1 MNIKRIAPRMSRT
14 VMRARAAVLYALGK
28 IQGRNL
34 EHKISTLRRELEAMD
49 SKSGSNVVRTLR
61 LVESLEQLQQQLVDG
76 SLISPDRAS
85 VLARYATG
93 KSAVTEAT
101 WCEMAGIGGWST
113 GDAFFSGVT
122 SPQTAD
128 REMVRFASSSK
139 RGGHPI
145 EHLVASWPAHEQPSS
160 EQMLHAANRV
170 LELSGVPRDCPR
182 VLAIHRDTDNL
193 HVHIVLSRY
202 RPAHDSVWSAPR
214 WIDALHRSARL
225 VEIEQGFSHD
235 NGNSVVVE
243 VDGVKHV
250 VDKRYQRAQL
260 SAEAAQYESRNLRPS
275 FERYVR
281 ESRHEIER
289 VLADSRDWNGVH
301 RLLAARLGIGLKRHG
316 KGLAITNRSEPEVHA
331 KASLGGLSAPRL
343 ESIFGPWRQLD
354 SPAVMQTLRTLAA
367 AAPRKYQPGDAVTPS
382 PASAATQQTRSEMRN
397 RVVTAGEARQANRV
411 AALQN
416 DLERAMMSA
425 GSGADRRRIER
436 DFAQRRQRALEEE
449 RRERRAVLEAVDRL
463 YAVQQRTPLQLSR
476 LDPDA
481 IDSDMAPSILRAG
494 APALFI
500 IGVRVQLCVV
510 QLPGL
515 QGIRTEQG
523 IEYRRSGDTVIRDDG
538 ERVHV
543 HSEMSADIEDALAIL
558 LATRPEVAER
568 GVTIT
573 GSDEFR
579 ERAMRVVARAGLTIA
594 NADQRM
600 QMEFALIRDS
610 LSSIGAAGLSNNSE
624 TLPRTQ
630 ESGIRG
636 RLVL

>member
-1 MNIKRIAPRMSRT
+1 MNIKRITPRMSRT

-49 SKSGSNVVRTLR
+49 SKSGGNAVRTLR

-101 WCEMAGIGGWST
+101 WCDIAGIGGWST

-145 EHLVASWPAHEQPSS
+145 EHLVASWPSHERPSS
-160 EQMLHAANRV
+160 EQMLHAANRL

-193 HVHIVLSRY
+193 HVHVVLSRY

-214 WIDALHRSARL
+214 WIDALHRSARQ

-243 VDGVKHV
+243 VDGVKHI
-250 VDKRYQRAQL
+250 VDRRYQRAQL
-260 SAEAAQYESRNLRPS
+260 SAEAAQYESRNLKPS

-281 ESRHEIER
+281 ESRHKIEQ

-301 RLLAARLGIGLKRHG
+301 RLLAARLAIGLKRHG
-316 KGLAITNRSEPEVHA
+316 KGFAITNLSEPEVYA

-343 ESIFGPWRQLD
+343 ESLFGPWRQLG
-354 SPAVMQTLRTLAA
+354 SPVVMQTLRTLAA
-367 AAPRKYQPGDAVTPS
+367 AAPSRYQPVDAVIPS
-382 PASAATQQTRSEMRN
+382 PISAATQQKRGELRS
-397 RVVTAGEARQANRV
+397 RVITVGEARQANRV
-411 AALQN
+411 EALQR
-416 DLERAMMSA
+416 DFERTLMSA
-425 GSGADRRRIER
+425 GSGTERRRIER
-436 DFAQRRQRALEEE
+436 DFAQRRQRALKEE
-449 RRERRAVLEAVDRL
+449 RRERRAALDAVDRL
-463 YAVQQRTPLQLSR
+463 YAVQQRTPLQLSQ

-481 IDSDMAPSILRAG
+481 VDSDLVPRIPRAG
-494 APALFI
+494 TPALLI
-500 IGVRVQLCVV
+500 VGIRVQLFVV

-523 IEYRRSGDTVIRDDG
+523 IEYRRGGDTVICDDG

-543 HSEMSADIEDALAIL
+543 HSELSADIADALAIL
-558 LATRPEVAER
+558 VATRPEIAER
-568 GVTIT
+568 GVTLT

-579 ERAMRVVARAGLTIA
+579 DRAMRAIARAGLTVA
-594 NADQRM
+594 NADYAM
-600 QMEFALIRDS
+600 QQQFSFIQEQLRAELT
-610 LSSIGAAGLSNNSE
+610 L
-624 TLPRTQ
+624 TLPT
-630 ESGIRG
+630 SGLQQYSKPSMG
-636 RLVL
+636 

>member
-1 MNIKRIAPRMSRT
+1 MNIKRIKPRMSRT

-28 IQGRNL
+28 LQGRSL
-34 EHKISTLRRELEAMD
+34 EQKISTLRRELESMD
-49 SKSGSNVVRTLR
+49 SKAGGNAVRMLR
-61 LVESLEQLQQQLVDG
+61 MVESLEELQQQLADG
-76 SLISPDRAS
+76 ALVTPDRAS
-85 VLARYATG
+85 VLARYATN
-93 KSAVTEAT
+93 KSAITEAT

-113 GDAFFSGVT
+113 GEAFFAGVT

-128 REMVRFASSSK
+128 SEMVRFASSTK

-145 EHLVASWPAHEQPSS
+145 EHLVASWPAHEQPTA

-214 WIDALHRSARL
+214 WIDALHRSARQ

-235 NGNSVVVE
+235 NGNSVVVG
-243 VDGVKHV
+243 VDGVKHI
-250 VDKRYQRAQL
+250 VDRRYQRAQL
-260 SAEAAQYESRNLRPS
+260 SAEAAQYESRNLKPS

-289 VLADSRDWNGVH
+289 VLADSRDWNAVH

-316 KGLAITNRSEPEVHA
+316 KGLAITNLTEPEVHA
-331 KASLGGLSAPRL
+331 KASIGGLSAPRL
-343 ESIFGPWRQLD
+343 ESIFGRWRQLN
-354 SPAVMQTLRTLAA
+354 SPAAMQTLRTLAA
-367 AAPRKYQPGDAVTPS
+367 AAPTRYQPGDAVTPS
-382 PASAATQQTRSEMRN
+382 PASAIIQQTRSDMRN
-397 RVVTAGEARQANRV
+397 RVMTAGEARQANRV
-411 AALQN
+411 AALQK
-416 DLERAMMSA
+416 DFERAMMSA

-449 RRERRAVLEAVDRL
+449 RRERRAVLGAVDRL
-463 YAVQQRTPLQLSR
+463 YAVHQRTPLQLSR
-476 LDPDA
+476 LDPDVV
-481 IDSDMAPSILRAG
+481 DSNLVPRIPRAG
-494 APALFI
+494 APALLI
-500 IGVRVQLCVV
+500 VGVQVQLFIV

-515 QGIRTEQG
+515 QAMSTEQG

-543 HSEMSADIEDALAIL
+543 HSEVSADIEDALAIL
-558 LATRPEVAER
+558 LATRPEAAER

-579 ERAMRVVARAGLTIA
+579 DRAMWVVARAGLTIA
-594 NADQRM
+594 NADHGM
-600 QMEFALIRDS
+600 QQQFAFIRDNLKVELALPTAGRQQHS
-610 LSSIGAAGLSNNSE
+610 SPSIG
-624 TLPRTQ
+624 
-630 ESGIRG
+630 
-636 RLVL
+636 

>member
-1 MNIKRIAPRMSRT
+1 MSAT

-28 IQGRNL
+28 LPGRSL
-34 EHKISTLRRELEAMD
+34 EQKISTLRRELESMD
-49 SKSGSNVVRTLR
+49 SKAGGNAVRTLR
-61 LVESLEQLQQQLVDG
+61 MVEALEELQQQLADG
-76 SLISPDRAS
+76 TLVTPDRAS
-85 VLARYATG
+85 VLARYATN

-101 WCEMAGIGGWST
+101 WCKLAGIGGWST
-113 GDAFFSGVT
+113 GEAFFAGVA

-128 REMVRFASSSK
+128 REMVRFASSTK

-145 EHLVASWPAHEQPSS
+145 EHLVASWPAHEQPTA

-214 WIDALHRSARL
+214 WIDALHRSARQ
-225 VEIEQGFSHD
+225 VEIEMGFSHD
-235 NGNSVVVE
+235 NGNSVVAE
-243 VDGVKHV
+243 VDGVKHI
-250 VDKRYQRAQL
+250 VDRRYQRAQL

-275 FERYVR
+275 FERYIR

-289 VLADSRDWNGVH
+289 VLADSRDWNAVH

-316 KGLAITNRSEPEVHA
+316 KGLAITNLGEPGVHA

-343 ESIFGPWRQLD
+343 ESLFGPWRQLG
-354 SPAVMQTLRTLAA
+354 SPVAMQTLRTLAA
-367 AAPRKYQPGDAVTPS
+367 AAPSRYQPGGEVIPS
-382 PASAATQQTRSEMRN
+382 PTSAAIQQKRSELRS
-397 RVVTAGEARQANRV
+397 RVMTVGEARQANRV
-411 AALQN
+411 EALQR
-416 DLERAMMSA
+416 DFERALMSA
-425 GSGADRRRIER
+425 GSGTERRRIER

-449 RRERRAVLEAVDRL
+449 RRERRAALEAVDRL

-476 LDPDA
+476 LDSDVA
-481 IDSDMAPSILRAG
+481 DSNLVPRIPRAG
-494 APALFI
+494 APALLI
-500 IGVRVQLCVV
+500 VGIQVQLFVV

-523 IEYRRSGDTVIRDDG
+523 IEYCRSGGGDTVICDDG

-543 HSEMSADIEDALAIL
+543 HSELSADIEDALAIL

-568 GVTIT
+568 GITIT

-579 ERAMRVVARAGLTIA
+579 DRAMQVVAWAGLTIA
-594 NADQRM
+594 NADQEM
-600 QMEFALIRDS
+600 QAEFASIRDRLLVELALTEDRQQCSRHS
-610 LSSIGAAGLSNNSE
+610 LG
-624 TLPRTQ
+624 
-630 ESGIRG
+630 
-636 RLVL
+636 